1 MSRKSDDGEIITDKE
16 EMKTLAY
23 DVLSEAI
30 RCDNTTENKVQL
42 VTIVNVLDD
51 FIDRLCGSA
60 ERYVDPYGDD

>member
-1 MSRKSDDGEIITDKE
+1 MSRKFDDGEIITDKE

-23 DVLSEAI
+23 DVLSETI
-30 RCDNTTENKVQL
+30 RCDNITENKVQL

-60 ERYVDPYGDD
+60 EKYVDPYGDD